1 MLKVKTIR
9 IYFII
14 VEHLVMSSVEEV
26 VKEFTEADNA
36 IRTVFPKVDPI
47 LVVSLIFDQKAQKEN
62 IYTLEIIL
70 KPGQDTQQIRDRVI
84 QVTGMAPGFY
94 LKGTKMVV
102 SHDLNLNLL
111 KRINDLDFVV
121 SIKGSLYSAG
131 GSSDF

>member
-1 MLKVKTIR
+1 MGDQEAKG
-9 IYFII
+9 
-14 VEHLVMSSVEEV
+14 VEEV

-36 IRTVFPKVDPI
+36 IKMVFSKVDPI
-47 LVVSLIFDQKAQKEN
+47 LVVRLIFDEKAKKEN

-70 KPGQDTQQIRDRVI
+70 KPEQDTQQIRERVI
-84 QVTGMAPGFY
+84 SVTGMAPGFY

-102 SHDLNLNLL
+102 SHSLDLDLL

-121 SIKGSLYSAG
+121 SIKGSPYSAG

>member
-1 MLKVKTIR
+1 MSDQEANSVK
-9 IYFII
+9 
-14 VEHLVMSSVEEV
+14 EV

-36 IRTVFPKVDPI
+36 IKRVFSKVDPI
-47 LVVSLIFDQKAQKEN
+47 LVVRLIFDQKAKKEN

-70 KPGQDTQQIRDRVI
+70 KPEQDTQQIRERVI
-84 QVTGMAPGFY
+84 SVTGMAPGFY

-102 SHDLNLNLL
+102 SHSLDLDLL

-121 SIKGSLYSAG
+121 SVKGSPYSAG

>member
-1 MLKVKTIR
+1 
-9 IYFII
+9 
-14 VEHLVMSSVEEV
+14 MSNSEINSIEDV
-26 VKEFTEADNA
+26 VREFTEADNA
-36 IRTVFPKVDPI
+36 IKTVFPKVDPI
-47 LVVSLIFDQKAQKEN
+47 LVVSLIFDVKAKKEN

-70 KPGQDTQQIRDRVI
+70 KPEQDTKQIRERVI
-84 QVTGMAPGFY
+84 SVTGMAPGFY

-102 SHDLNLNLL
+102 SHGLDLKLL

>member
-1 MLKVKTIR
+1 MSDQEANSVK
-9 IYFII
+9 
-14 VEHLVMSSVEEV
+14 EV

-36 IRTVFPKVDPI
+36 IKRVFSKVDPI
-47 LVVSLIFDQKAQKEN
+47 LVVRLIFDQKAKKEN

-70 KPGQDTQQIRDRVI
+70 KPEQDTEQIRERVI
-84 QVTGMAPGFY
+84 SVTGMAPGFY

-102 SHDLNLNLL
+102 SHSLDLDLL

-121 SIKGSLYSAG
+121 SVKGSPYSAG

>member
-1 MLKVKTIR
+1 MSDQEVNSVK
-9 IYFII
+9 
-14 VEHLVMSSVEEV
+14 EV

-36 IRTVFPKVDPI
+36 IKTVFSKVDPI
-47 LVVSLIFDQKAQKEN
+47 LVVRLIFDEKAKKEN

-70 KPGQDTQQIRDRVI
+70 KPEQDTQQIRERVI
-84 QVTGMAPGFY
+84 SVTGMAPGFY

-102 SHDLNLNLL
+102 SHSLDLDLL

-121 SIKGSLYSAG
+121 SIKGSPYSAG

>member
-1 MLKVKTIR
+1 
-9 IYFII
+9 
-14 VEHLVMSSVEEV
+14 MSNSEINSIEDV
-26 VKEFTEADNA
+26 VREFTEADNA
-36 IRTVFPKVDPI
+36 IKTVFPKVDPI
-47 LVVSLIFDQKAQKEN
+47 LVVSLIFDVKAKKEN

-70 KPGQDTQQIRDRVI
+70 KPEQDTQQIRERVI
-84 QVTGMAPGFY
+84 SVTGMAPGFY

-102 SHDLNLNLL
+102 SHGLDLKLL

>member
-1 MLKVKTIR
+1 MGDQEANSVK
-9 IYFII
+9 
-14 VEHLVMSSVEEV
+14 EV

-36 IRTVFPKVDPI
+36 IKTVFSKVDPI
-47 LVVSLIFDQKAQKEN
+47 LVVRLIFDEKAKKEN

-70 KPGQDTQQIRDRVI
+70 NPEQDTQQIRERVI
-84 QVTGMAPGFY
+84 SVTGMAPGFY

-102 SHDLNLNLL
+102 SHSLDLDLL

-121 SIKGSLYSAG
+121 SIKGSPYSAG

>member
-1 MLKVKTIR
+1 MSDQETNSVK
-9 IYFII
+9 
-14 VEHLVMSSVEEV
+14 EV

-36 IRTVFPKVDPI
+36 IKTVFSKVDPI
-47 LVVSLIFDQKAQKEN
+47 LVVRLIFDEKAKKEN

-70 KPGQDTQQIRDRVI
+70 KPEQDTQQIRERVI
-84 QVTGMAPGFY
+84 RVTGMAPGFY

-102 SHDLNLNLL
+102 SHSLDLDLL

-121 SIKGSLYSAG
+121 SIKGSPYSAG